1 MDHATNWLLVQT
13 HEMRDQSSIEFE
25 KRNSKFYKDHRSA
38 RFLELHM
45 LEALKMASGVGLAT
59 ILVIGALL
67 VESNDT
73 MSVAMFITL
82 VKVYQRVGKK
92 TIHFCRS
99 AIKITRGLSALR
111 RVIDAINLPLG
122 IGHYMDP
129 WPDADDLA
137 SVDPQRQHGS
147 PTKKAVRIMS
157 SMDASGAPL
166 KGSPTGILS
175 PLRQT
180 SRLMATKGKVSPV
193 KVAPKSVGEEG
204 HGTDA
209 VVAIA
214 PSAGPVGDLSR
225 IRLQDVHFS
234 YVLDREASVLSGVTT
249 EFQLGGMYLLKA
261 TGAPSDL
268 TLTL

>member
-67 VESNDT
+67 VESNDM

-137 SVDPQRQHGS
+137 SVDPQRQHGHPTPTPNPTPKPKPRPKPKPKPITYPS
-147 PTKKAVRIMS
+147 PGRRCGMS
-157 SMDASGAPL
+157 ARPA
-166 KGSPTGILS
+166 
-175 PLRQT
+175 
-180 SRLMATKGKVSPV
+180 ATCP
-193 KVAPKSVGEEG
+193 
-204 HGTDA
+204 
-209 VVAIA
+209 
-214 PSAGPVGDLSR
+214 R
-225 IRLQDVHFS
+225 R
-234 YVLDREASVLSGVTT
+234 
-249 EFQLGGMYLLKA
+249 A
-261 TGAPSDL
+261 T
-268 TLTL
+268 